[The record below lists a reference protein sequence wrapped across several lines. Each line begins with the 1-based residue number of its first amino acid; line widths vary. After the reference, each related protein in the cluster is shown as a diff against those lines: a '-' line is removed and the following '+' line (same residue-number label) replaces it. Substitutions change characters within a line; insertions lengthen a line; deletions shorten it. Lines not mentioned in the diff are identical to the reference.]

1 MNVFNSIEKHSNLN
15 LSDQTKFRLAETNRI
30 KDYFNSEMQEIKIM
44 SKKQSKYIA
53 DFDYFN
59 KTLIV
64 LSATVGGISIIS
76 FKIVAGVPAGLAS
89 ARFTLIFSLT
99 TEFIKKLLKITRGKR
114 KNTIKFLYLLKEN

>member
-15 LSDQTKFRLAETNRI
+15 LSDQTKFRLAETNQI
-30 KDYFNSEMQEIKIM
+30 KDYFNSEIQEIKIM
-44 SKKQSKYIA
+44 SKKQRKYIA
-53 DFDYFN
+53 AFDYFD

-76 FKIVAGVPAGLAS
+76 FTIVIGVPAGLAS

-99 TEFIKKLLKITRGKR
+99 TEFIKKLLKITKGKR
-114 KNTIKFLYLLKEN
+114 KNTIKFLCLLKET

>member
-15 LSDQTKFRLAETNRI
+15 LSDQTKFRLAETNQI
-30 KDYFNSEMQEIKIM
+30 KDYFNSEIQEIKIM
-44 SKKQSKYIA
+44 SKKQRKYIA
-53 DFDYFN
+53 AFDYFD

-76 FKIVAGVPAGLAS
+76 FTIVIGVPAGLAS

-99 TEFIKKLLKITRGKR
+99 TEFIKKPLKITKGKR
-114 KNTIKFLYLLKEN
+114 KNTIKFLCLLKET